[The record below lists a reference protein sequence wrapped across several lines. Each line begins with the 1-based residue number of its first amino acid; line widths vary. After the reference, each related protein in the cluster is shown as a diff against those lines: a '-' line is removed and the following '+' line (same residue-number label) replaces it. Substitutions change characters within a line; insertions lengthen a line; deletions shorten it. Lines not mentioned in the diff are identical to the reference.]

1 LPEWIA
7 NLPNLVS
14 ITVNPDKM
22 IYPLPKIC
30 KNHPNIK
37 KYLQEMKELLPLL
50 QYKIING
57 LSLTRDQRLY
67 PYLHKWVL
75 DLEDLCSRYPN
86 SNTSKQILRLLEE
99 KGCNSLKKTE
109 KKKLS
114 LRDIKFDEK

>member
-1 LPEWIA
+1 
-7 NLPNLVS
+7 
-14 ITVNPDKM
+14 
-22 IYPLPKIC
+22 
-30 KNHPNIK
+30 
-37 KYLQEMKELLPLL
+37 MKELLPLL